1 MKVMANVAQND
12 SKVAVNATTGPAPVE
27 RCLTTTG
34 TLLSLSLAP
43 FAAPPGPPGWA
54 APQTGRTE
62 MEAAAGS
69 GQTPLHRRR
78 VGGGVFGVLHHRRR
92 AWFQDPHA
100 LRRPM
105 LRIGARRDVPPGQSL
120 RLLTI
125 FCTILLLLATA
136 VQAADKPKAPEPA
149 KTLPWL
155 SSIAEGQRRAAAE
168 RKPMLIRVGASWC
181 VPCRKLAAEIEK
193 PSVQAEL
200 ARWTAVYLD
209 ADKAEEEVVEL
220 NVTTMPALRIR
231 TMLGEP
237 VAAADTI
244 LSAEDLV
251 IWLKKQYEAAS
262 AEADEVLLTDDEPDA
277 AAVVR
282 LIRQFRQR
290 NPAIREAAV
299 RRLAPYPQK
308 ARVEVVQAF
317 AEGGLARRL
326 AALELLRQWHA
337 PVADLDPWQPQNLT
351 KERLAAL
358 NSWAEKFKLPE
369 GEAKTVPGGEAKK
382 LAEQALVE
390 ARRDIDRMLKA
401 DPGDVE
407 AIRDRLAAFGP
418 ALLPEI
424 TARLKETAADDLRQ
438 RLWALRY
445 RLVASDSLV
454 LRWPGGLERLAA
466 TDPRRRQ
473 QAADELARLAT
484 AADQPLLVELF
495 SDNDPLVR
503 EFSLRALQNIGGQET
518 TAALVKLLA
527 DPEPNVRAA
536 VLKQLEEKP
545 DVTIVPKLADYLK
558 TEKDA
563 GLVVHAIRFLQ
574 AAGGST
580 ATRALIPLLRHE
592 SWQVRA
598 EACEALGKIR
608 ENDRFGNNDESAEKL
623 QAEVYAAM
631 LDLLG
636 DTDGFVVSRAVEG
649 LSRAD
654 MVVAVEP
661 LVRAAEKHPDLAP
674 EIVKVLAAGQKMMIA
689 AMPHLRKFRKHSNPL
704 VRAAAMRVFLPGET
718 GDEIAAGLQDP
729 SDQVRIA
736 AAQIVFQSMDAQRSA
751 FAQQLRQQ
759 GEAGGADDPFGAVPT
774 APAPSETSIFSGVL
788 DFFNQSEPAVKPS
801 AKSMPVRDDSKAPEK
816 SESPQKPGEEKAKPS
831 ESKAADED
839 PYDVWLKEYYAGKR
853 RPRWA
858 AALIGPLEK
867 LLSSKNVDERLAA
880 ALALVPLGKAQAVLP
895 LFYEAAR
902 SDPNKYREAAEVLRW
917 LVWPERLAAFQQ
929 LRAIAP
935 TPEAVGHLVESMAEV
950 RDRRAAAL
958 FWELSADVK
967 TVPQQAGAIEEALL
981 SVHGISRW
989 YSRSDTQSAAL
1000 KRALL
1005 ELGRQAKPKAA
1016 SGSDLQRL
1024 VALGLLAY
1032 ADPVETVRV
1041 AEKLQADTTVGAA
1054 LRNDAF
1060 HVMLVTAPRKDAVR
1074 TAVDAI
1080 SGKDSSR
1087 RKLALGYLVY
1097 GPSEFY
1103 SVRNTITVPM
1113 NSEGRSVRSGT
1124 PIVPKPPEGLPISQI
1139 VPLLDDPDPAVAAEA
1154 GYLLALMGESRGLE
1168 PLLRYAQQ
1176 QGKADSPLQRLAYRA
1191 IAVLDDSN
1199 QISLLKKIYAGL
1211 SQYEVSEFYW
1221 TIRIMTG
1228 PEILKFRKQIRD
1240 EVGMNQLQ

>member
-1 MKVMANVAQND
+1 
-12 SKVAVNATTGPAPVE
+12 
-27 RCLTTTG
+27 
-34 TLLSLSLAP
+34 
-43 FAAPPGPPGWA
+43 
-54 APQTGRTE
+54 
-62 MEAAAGS
+62 
-69 GQTPLHRRR
+69 
-78 VGGGVFGVLHHRRR
+78 
-92 AWFQDPHA
+92 
-100 LRRPM
+100 
-105 LRIGARRDVPPGQSL
+105 
-120 RLLTI
+120 
-125 FCTILLLLATA
+125 
-136 VQAADKPKAPEPA
+136 
-149 KTLPWL
+149 
-155 SSIAEGQRRAAAE
+155 
-168 RKPMLIRVGASWC
+168 MLIRVGASWC
-181 VPCRKLAAEIEK
+181 APCRKLAAEIEK

-200 ARWTAVYLD
+200 ARWTPVYLD
-209 ADKAEEEVVEL
+209 ADKAEEEVAEL

-251 IWLKKQYEAAS
+251 SWLRKQYEAAS

-317 AEGGLARRL
+317 AEGGLARQL
-326 AALELLRQWHA
+326 AALELLRQWRA
-337 PVADLDPWQPQNLT
+337 PVADLDPWQPQSLT

-369 GEAKTVPGGEAKK
+369 GEAKTVPGGEAKTVPGSKAKTVPGGEAKTVPGGEAKK
-382 LAEQALVE
+382 LAEQDLVE

-401 DPGDVE
+401 NPGDVE
-407 AIRDRLAAFGP
+407 AIRDRLAACGP

-424 TARLKETAADDLRQ
+424 TARLKETAADELRQ

-484 AADQPLLVELF
+484 VADQPLLVELF

-545 DVTIVPKLADYLK
+545 DVTIVPKLANYLK

-563 GLVVHAIRFLQ
+563 DLVVHAIRFLQ

-608 ENDRFGNNDESAEKL
+608 ENDRFGNNDESGEKL

-636 DTDGFVVSRAVEG
+636 DTDAFVVSRAVEG

-661 LVRAAEKHPDLAP
+661 LVRAAGKHPDLAP
-674 EIVKVLAAGQKMMIA
+674 KIVAMLAEGQKMRIA
-689 AMPHLRKFRKHSNPL
+689 ALSHLRKFRKHDNPL
-704 VRAAAMRVFLPGET
+704 VRAAAMGMILPGDT
-718 GDEIAAGLQDP
+718 GDELAVGLQDP
-729 SDQVRIA
+729 SDKVRIA
-736 AAQIVFQSMDAQRSA
+736 TARVLFQSMEGQRSA

-759 GEAGGADDPFGAVPT
+759 GEAGGADDPFGAGPMVSP
-774 APAPSETSIFSGVL
+774 PAETSIFSGVL
-788 DFFNQSEPAVKPS
+788 SFFNQSEPAVKS
-801 AKSMPVRDDSKAPEK
+801 ALKSVPARDDSKLAEK
-816 SESPQKPGEEKAKPS
+816 SDAPKKPGEEKAKPP
-831 ESKAADED
+831 EPKAADED

-858 AALIGPLEK
+858 VALIGPLEK
-867 LLSSKNVDERLAA
+867 MLPSKNVDERLAA
-880 ALALVPLGKAQAVLP
+880 ALALVPLGKAQVVLP

-902 SDPNKYREAAEVLRW
+902 SDPAKYREAAEVLRW
-917 LVWPERLAAFQQ
+917 LVWQERLPAFRQ
-929 LRAIAP
+929 LRAIAA

-958 FWELSADVK
+958 FWELLADAK
-967 TVPQQAGAIEEALL
+967 TVPQQGGAIEEGLL
-981 SVHGISRW
+981 SVHGINRW

-1000 KRALL
+1000 KKALL

-1032 ADPVETVRV
+1032 ADPGEAVQV

-1060 HVMLVTAPRKDAVR
+1060 HVMLVTAPPKDAVR
-1074 TAVDAI
+1074 AALAAI
-1080 SGKDSSR
+1080 AGKDAAR
-1087 RKLALGYLVY
+1087 RKMALGYLVY

-1103 SVRNTITVPM
+1103 SVRNTITVPI

-1124 PIVPKPPEGLPISQI
+1124 PIVPKPPEGLPISQV

-1154 GYLLALMGESRGLE
+1154 GYLLALMGEARGLE

-1176 QGKADSPLQRLAYRA
+1176 QGKSDSSLQRLAYRA